1 MNFPGINDEKIRLH
15 QRIKDFEKKMAEKDK
30 TVKIVLDSFI
40 VSVTKYEDVRK
51 SLGRGP
57 RSEIEDLSGILFQED
72 RNYIEKIIRS

>member
-1 MNFPGINDEKIRLH
+1 MNFPGLNDEKIRLH
-15 QRIKDFEKKMAEKDK
+15 RRIKDFEKKIAEKDGTMK
-30 TVKIVLDSFI
+30 VVFDSFI

-72 RNYIEKIIRS
+72 RNYIKKIMG